1 MSTPPGTPPV
11 AAPKGA
17 HPGAWR
23 AALALLAPGSAG
35 PDEVAAALLRL
46 AEGEGSRL
54 RAVAAALEVAP
65 PPVREALARR
75 SGWEGPWEAIPSART
90 LLRRARGQEEGA
102 HARSNPIARND
113 PFTCVAC
120 GLGVEPTR
128 RGSPRSHCPRCLA
141 SLHVDVV
148 PGDRAADCGGVMD
161 VVSFEVRGGGEI
173 SLVHRCR
180 LCAFER
186 RARALVD
193 ADPQPDDIAPLLRW
207 AGGGGAGP

>member
-1 MSTPPGTPPV
+1 MSTSPGTAPV
-11 AAPKGA
+11 PAPKGA
-17 HPGAWR
+17 HPEAWR
-23 AALALLAPGSAG
+23 AALTLLAPGVAG
-35 PDEVAAALLRL
+35 PDEVAVALLAL

-54 RAVAAALEVAP
+54 RAVAAALEDAP

-75 SGWEGPWEAIPSART
+75 GGWEGPEDAIPSART
-90 LLRRARGQEEGA
+90 LLRRARGREDAA
-102 HARSNPIARND
+102 HTRSNPIARND
-113 PFTCVAC
+113 PFTCAAC

-128 RGSPRSHCPRCLA
+128 RGPPRSHCPRCLA

-173 SLVHRCR
+173 SLLHRCR

-193 ADPQPDDIAPLLRW
+193 AHPQPDEIAPLLRSVR
-207 AGGGGAGP
+207 GEGAGP